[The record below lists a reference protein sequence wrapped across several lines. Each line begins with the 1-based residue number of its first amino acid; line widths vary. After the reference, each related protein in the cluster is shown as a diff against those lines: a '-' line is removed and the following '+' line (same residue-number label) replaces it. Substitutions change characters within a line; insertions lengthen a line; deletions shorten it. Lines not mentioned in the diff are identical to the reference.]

1 MLLSKRTK
9 KKLELNFVLTIY
21 FTKFKKKKKTILGCK
36 YIKLKVGSSFQTVA
50 LHSTPILNNKFAS

>member
-21 FTKFKKKKKTILGCK
+21 FTKFKKKKTILGCK
-36 YIKLKVGSSFQTVA
+36 YIKIKSQIQFSNCCTA
-50 LHSTPILNNKFAS
+50 LSLPILNNKFAS